1 MSDVEKWCPEPLW
14 LLAQPLLPDAPQ
26 RHQCGGR
33 RRLDDR
39 MVLAAILY
47 VLQTG
52 CAWSALPSSFGV
64 SCPTAHRRFTEWVEA
79 DVFAR
84 LHQVMLD
91 LLGVVGSIDWSRASV
106 DSMHVRAVKRGNLTG
121 PSPVD
126 RGKPGSKIH
135 AISDRGGLPLAVGVS
150 AANRNDHLELET
162 IVDAVIPVKGP
173 AGRPRRRPRKLHADK
188 GYDYP
193 ACRKALRRRGIIA
206 RIARRGIE
214 SPKRL
219 GRHRYVIERTLEWV
233 SRFRRLARRY
243 ERKAAHFT
251 AFAQL
256 ACAVICY
263 RRAVKLDLLTHYN
276 PK

>member
-14 LLAQPLLPDAPQ
+14 LLARPLLPDAPQ
-26 RHQCGGR
+26 RHQGGGR

-39 MVLAAILY
+39 AVLAAILY

-52 CAWSALPSSFGV
+52 CAWSALPTSFGI
-64 SCPTAHRRFTEWVEA
+64 SAPTAHRRFTEWVAA

-84 LHQVMLD
+84 LHRTLLD
-91 LLGVVGSIDWSRASV
+91 LLGQSGD
-106 DSMHVRAVKRGNLTG
+106 LTG

-135 AISDRGGLPLAVGVS
+135 AMGERGGLPPAVVVS

-162 IVDAVIPVKGP
+162 VVDAVTPVRGP
-173 AGRPRRRPRKLHADK
+173 VGRPRRRPHKIHADK

-193 ACRKALRRRGIIA
+193 TCRNGLRRRGIIA

-214 SPKRL
+214 SARRL
-219 GRHRYVIERTLEWV
+219 GRHRYVIERTVEWV
-233 SRFRRLARRY
+233 SRFRHLARRH
-243 ERKAAHFT
+243 ERKAAHFA
-251 AFAQL
+251 AFAPF

-263 RRAVKLDLLTHYN
+263 RRAFKLELLTHNN
-276 PK
+276 PT

>member
-26 RHQCGGR
+26 RHQGGGR
-33 RRLDDR
+33 RRLGDR
-39 MVLAAILY
+39 AVLAAILY

-52 CAWSALPSSFGV
+52 CAWSALPASFGV
-64 SCPTAHRRFTEWVEA
+64 SSPTAHRRFAEWVEV

-84 LHQVMLD
+84 LHQTLLD
-91 LLGVVGSIDWSRASV
+91 LLGSAGAIDWSRASV
-106 DSMHVRAVKRGNLTG
+106 DSMHVRAVRGDLTG

-135 AISDRGGLPLAVGVS
+135 AMSERGGLPLAVVIS
-150 AANRNDHLELET
+150 AANRNDHQELET
-162 IVDAVIPVKGP
+162 VVDAVTPVVGP
-173 AGRPRRRPRKLHADK
+173 VGRPRRRPRTLHADK

-193 ACRKALRRRGIIA
+193 TCRKALRGRGIIA

-214 SPKRL
+214 SARRL

-243 ERKAAHFT
+243 ERKAAYFA

-256 ACAVICY
+256 ACTVICY
-263 RRAVKLDLLTHYN
+263 RRAIKLGLLTHNN